1 MNRDEHIACSECGC
15 VIDSIVDPLYQR
27 IADLEDELAAKRR
40 EIGKLRGDRKRKP
53 ELDPLYSQAMEVLE
67 HWRERLAP
75 RTHELTGVRLEKV
88 LARLHGGYDM
98 GELMLCIL
106 GYASKPYVGRSGR
119 CATPAHP
126 NDRRHVDAELIFR
139 DAKHVDAGIAMAAAV
154 RDEARAVDLVKLT
167 PVGRLHRQL
176 GLGM

>member
-1 MNRDEHIACSECGC
+1 MKGDEHIACPDCGS
-15 VIDSIVDPLYQR
+15 VIDHVVDPLYQR

-40 EIGKLRGDRKRKP
+40 RIGNLEGDRKRKP
-53 ELDPLYSQAMEVLE
+53 QLDPLYQKAMEVLE
-67 HWRERLAP
+67 YWRERLAP
-75 RTHELTGVRLEKV
+75 RTKELNGVRLEKV
-88 LARLHGGYDM
+88 LARLHGGYDV
-98 GELMLCIL
+98 GELMLCVL
-106 GYASKPYVGRSGR
+106 GYASKPFVTRFGRS
-119 CATPAHP
+119 ATGQP
-126 NDRRHVDAELIFR
+126 NERHVDAELIFR